1 VIPSA
6 LMRQTLTIKPKTGEG
21 AAKPLYGDP
30 VTYAARIEAKRRQV
44 RDGAGNITVSEL
56 VAWLRPEAVVAAGDQ
71 AIVFGRT
78 LTVLAV
84 TEMRGLT
91 QLEGYE
97 VLLGE
102 PGGSGRAR

>member
-1 VIPSA
+1 MIPSA

-21 AAKPLYGDP
+21 ATKPLYGDP
-30 VTYAARIEAKRRQV
+30 VSYEARIEPKHRQV
-44 RDGAGNITVSEL
+44 RDGSGNVTVSDL
-56 VAWLRPEAVVAAGDQ
+56 VAWVRPDTVVSVGDQ

-78 LTVLAV
+78 LTVLGV

-97 VLLGE
+97 VLIGE
-102 PGGSGRAR
+102 LGGSGRSR